1 MDSRSTLGMNA
12 TPTVTQLV
20 IILAALAAFGV
31 VLCVAGYWR
40 KP

>member
-1 MDSRSTLGMNA
+1 MTS

-20 IILAALAAFGV
+20 IILAALAVFGV
-31 VLCVAGYWR
+31 VLCVASYWR